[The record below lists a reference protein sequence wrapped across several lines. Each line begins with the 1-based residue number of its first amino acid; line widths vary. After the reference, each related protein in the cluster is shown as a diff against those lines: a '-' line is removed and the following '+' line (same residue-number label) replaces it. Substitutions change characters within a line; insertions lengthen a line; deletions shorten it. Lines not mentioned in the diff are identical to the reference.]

1 MIMRIV
7 NVPMRNLSLG
17 IILSI
22 SLLPI
27 PGIIENPE
35 LLNAD
40 TVRNIDCQRDA
51 YISDVAATSIFQNIA
66 AAPSKYNTHKVKAIF
81 RVKYASLVVL
91 LDPRDLVGVA
101 L

>member
-1 MIMRIV
+1 MIIRTV

-17 IILSI
+17 ILFRT

-27 PGIIENPE
+27 PGKIENPE

-40 TVRNIDCQRDA
+40 TDRNIDCQRDA
-51 YISDVAATSIFQNIA
+51 LISDVSARCMFQNIA
-66 AAPSKYNTHKVKAIF
+66 AAPREYNTRKVMAIL

-91 LDPRDLVGVA
+91 LDPKDLVGVA

>member
-1 MIMRIV
+1 M
-7 NVPMRNLSLG
+7 
-17 IILSI
+17 
-22 SLLPI
+22 LPI

-40 TVRNIDCQRDA
+40 TDRNIDCQRDDF
-51 YISDVAATSIFQNIA
+51 ISDVAATCIFQKIA
-66 AAPSKYNTHKVKAIF
+66 AAPSKYNTHKVMAIF